1 MTITGVRVNYYFICK
16 TKLWLFS
23 HNIQMEK
30 ENEAVQMGK
39 LLHEARYGRA
49 KKEIIIDN
57 TISIDFIRKRD
68 ILEVHDIKKSRK
80 MKDAHRYQL
89 LYYLYYLHQ
98 RGVDAIGVLDYPLLN
113 KKEIIEPRK
122 EDFEEMEKI
131 MDGIRLIVSG
141 DVPLPVKRRLCKKC
155 SYYEFCFGCEE
166 DSGEDKK

>member
-1 MTITGVRVNYYFICK
+1 
-16 TKLWLFS
+16 
-23 HNIQMEK
+23 
-30 ENEAVQMGK
+30 MGK

-131 MDGIRLIVSG
+131 MNSIRLVVSG

-166 DSGEDKK
+166 DPGEDKK